1 MRRFA
6 VLGILFFCLCPSL
19 AQAKCDVD
27 IEEGTEVVELATS
40 MGNICME
47 LLREQAPITVENFL
61 YYLRRG
67 DLDSTFFH
75 RSVPGFVLQG
85 GGFRVVGN
93 KAEQVPPKDNLGT
106 QNEPCTLDMPAPAPP
121 GTQICSVRG
130 NERGAVALAK
140 TSLGPSTGT
149 NQWFI
154 NLGDNRTNLDNQNGG
169 FTVFARVLGDG
180 MVVVD
185 EIAKLSQATAD
196 QAYWFSTTYAQ
207 VFSQLPIQAAA
218 PLNVGGFGCFN
229 PDNPA
234 VVVDPNNPRAGLPDP
249 LGEAFFFVSGSCGRQ
264 IPAGSFVANPGTA
277 KCPDS
282 DRLAVGVV
290 VGPASPLIRTDS
302 PGGDIQFSLTCK
314 ETKKA
319 LAQRGLWHA
328 DFKRRFSEKLVVIS
342 FFREKLELLSAQTT
356 LKITKL
362 VKRHKE
368 TENFTLSLFRDG
380 TFMLEKSDGASYR
393 GVWSDPT
400 GKGKKFFLTMDDPS
414 QARLLVGLS
423 ELSSALAAPRVDVE
437 VSMDINKPA
446 KMILSLNKKGV
457 GTLSAVFNLL
467 GDDGGPK
474 LRKGNFTIMGKGA
487 HGF

>member
-47 LLREQAPITVENFL
+47 LLRKQAPITVENFL

-67 DLDSTFFH
+67 DLDSAFFH

-93 KAEQVPPKDNLGT
+93 KAEQVPPKDTLGT
-106 QNEPCTLDMPAPAPP
+106 QNEPCTLDMPAPAPAPP

-130 NERGAVALAK
+130 NERGTVALAK
-140 TSLGPSTGT
+140 TSLGPNTGT

-154 NLGDNRTNLDNQNGG
+154 NLADNRTNLDNQNGG

-180 MVVVD
+180 MTVVD

-207 VFSQLPIQAAA
+207 VFNQLPIQAEA

-249 LGEAFFFVSGSCGRQ
+249 LGEAFFFVSGDCGRQ

-290 VGPASPLIRTDS
+290 VGPASPLIR
-302 PGGDIQFSLTCK
+302 GDIQFSLTCK

-319 LAQRGLWHA
+319 LEQRGLWHA
-328 DFKRRFSEKLVVIS
+328 DFKRRFIEKLVFLP
-342 FFREKLELLSAQTT
+342 FFHGKLLGAQTT

-362 VKRHKE
+362 FKQHKE
-368 TENFTLSLFRDG
+368 TENFTLFLFRDG
-380 TFMLEKSDGASYR
+380 TFLLEKSDGASYQ
-393 GVWSDPT
+393 GVWADPK
-400 GKGKKFFLTMDDPS
+400 GKGKKFFLTMDNPS
-414 QARLLVGLS
+414 QARLLLGLS
-423 ELSSALAAPRVDVE
+423 ELSSALAAPVAVE

-474 LRKGNFTIMGKGA
+474 LRKGSFTIMGKGA